1 MGFLKDLMTGHEK
14 YFEENAAPQKKSND
28 YQKPVLTVVDEKKEE
43 VKAA

>member
-14 YFEENAAPQKKSND
+14 YFEENAAPQKKIND
-28 YQKPVLTVVDEKKEE
+28 YQKPVLAVVEEKKEE